1 MATPVTRVRTGGEGW
16 VAFAGVMM
24 MIAGI
29 IDVFNGIWALR
40 HDDLPYT
47 AAIWDD
53 LTAWGVIYLLIG
65 IGLIVTGYYIWQR
78 APWAVMVGIIVAT
91 IGAVLHSFWLFTY
104 PLASVILVGLNV
116 LVIYGLVVY
125 GSDEEVVR

>member
-1 MATPVTRVRTGGEGW
+1 MLMT
-16 VAFAGVMM
+16 AGL
-24 MIAGI
+24 
-29 IDVFNGIWALR
+29 IDVFNAIWAFR
-40 HDDLPYT
+40 HDDLPLA

-65 IGLIVTGYYIWQR
+65 IGLIVTGYFIWQR
-78 APWAVMVGIIVAT
+78 EPWAIMVGIVVAT

-104 PLASVILVGLNV
+104 PLASFVLVMLNV

-125 GSDEEVVR
+125 GTDEEAAY